1 MFIVF
6 GMSSF
11 YIYIE
16 IYLKYDHA
24 YEFHGHQFPEVV
36 SPVAMLVVVT
46 LIAKTTRISQ
56 NLNDFSLIIQS
67 LRGGFGG
74 GGGGGGGGSDAPF
87 LRDST
92 PYPPRRDSTPFS
104 PFVLS
109 SDIHFWRR
117 RLKLF

>member
-56 NLNDFSLIIQS
+56 NLNDFNLIIQS

-74 GGGGGGGGSDAPF
+74 GG
-87 LRDST
+87 LRT
-92 PYPPRRDSTPFS
+92 PLFSGIRPPTRLAGIRS
-104 PFVLS
+104 PSLPLYYLQISIFG
-109 SDIHFWRR
+109 DGD
-117 RLKLF
+117 